1 MKNNITVDE
10 QIKVWA
16 YRTVQPV
23 DVLIGRLYETSQPPV
38 LGSAA
43 AVELPIKGLSFAD
56 VYSRVSTMESGSV
69 ARIDPQPHFASFLA
83 IEVGPLGFRG

>member
-1 MKNNITVDE
+1 MDE

-16 YRTVQPV
+16 YRTVHPA
-23 DVLIGRLYETSQPPV
+23 DVLIGQLYETSQPPV

>member
-1 MKNNITVDE
+1 MGE

-16 YRTVQPV
+16 YRTVHPA
-23 DVLIGRLYETSQPPV
+23 DVLIGQLYETSQPPV

-56 VYSRVSTMESGSV
+56 GIAKFQRWSRGQWLELTLNHISHPS
-69 ARIDPQPHFASFLA
+69 
-83 IEVGPLGFRG
+83 

>member
-1 MKNNITVDE
+1 MGE

-16 YRTVQPV
+16 YRTVHPA
-23 DVLIGRLYETSQPPV
+23 DVLIGRLYETFQPPV

-56 VYSRVSTMESGSV
+56 GIAEFQRWSREPWFELTLNQISHPS
-69 ARIDPQPHFASFLA
+69 
-83 IEVGPLGFRG
+83 